1 MGKKKIKVHLGD
13 QGKIELELE
22 TEKFLTEIR
31 NDLLDSVTFPFIFL
45 DDEDNEIP
53 KEKESTTK
61 LEDILDG
68 KNITLKK
75 EEIKRVMIGRKIES
89 KEGFDF
95 YVYPQVKLTNEE
107 KESNIML
114 IRETGVGKSTLMHS
128 FINYIQGIQLEE
140 NSRYFLFDEKSLQE
154 QQQKLHG
161 KKPCGCSATNLPG
174 IYNI

>member
-1 MGKKKIKVHLGD
+1 MSNIIKDNISHQKKIKVHLND
-13 QGKIELELE
+13 KEKIVIKSE
-22 TEKFLTEIR
+22 THKLLIKKR
-31 NDLLDSVTFPFIFL
+31 KDLFDCVIFPFIFL
-45 DDEDNEIP
+45 EDNENKTP

-61 LEDILDG
+61 LEDISDG

-95 YVYPQVKLTNEE
+95 YVHPQVKLTNEE
-107 KESNIML
+107 KESNIMF
-114 IRETGVGKSTLMHS
+114 IRETGVGKSSLMHS

-154 QQQKLHG
+154 Q
-161 KKPCGCSATNLPG
+161 
-174 IYNI
+174 

>member
-1 MGKKKIKVHLGD
+1 MNNIIKDNILCQKNIKVHLND
-13 QGKIELELE
+13 KEKIILKLE
-22 TEKFLTEIR
+22 THKLLKEKR
-31 NDLLDSVTFPFIFL
+31 KDLFDCVLFPFIFL
-45 DDEDNEIP
+45 EDNENKTP

-107 KESNIML
+107 KESNIMF

-140 NSRYFLFDEKSLQE
+140 NSRYFLFAEKSLQE
-154 QQQKLHG
+154 Q
-161 KKPCGCSATNLPG
+161 
-174 IYNI
+174 

>member
-1 MGKKKIKVHLGD
+1 MSNIIKDNILYQKKIKVHLND
-13 QGKIELELE
+13 KEKIVIKLE
-22 TEKFLTEIR
+22 THKLLTEKR
-31 NDLLDSVTFPFIFL
+31 KDLFDCVIFPFIFL
-45 DDEDNEIP
+45 EDNENKTP

-61 LEDILDG
+61 LEDILNG
-68 KNITLKK
+68 KNIALKK

-107 KESNIML
+107 KESNIMF

-140 NSRYFLFDEKSLQE
+140 NSRYFLFDEKILQE
-154 QQQKLHG
+154 Q
-161 KKPCGCSATNLPG
+161 
-174 IYNI
+174 

>member
-1 MGKKKIKVHLGD
+1 MSNIIKDNILYKKKIKVHLND
-13 QGKIELELE
+13 KEKIVIKLE
-22 TEKFLTEIR
+22 THKLLTEKR
-31 NDLLDSVTFPFIFL
+31 KDLFDCVIFPFIFL
-45 DDEDNEIP
+45 EDNENKTP

-75 EEIKRVMIGRKIES
+75 EEIKRVVIGRKIES

-95 YVYPQVKLTNEE
+95 YVYPQVKLTNEK
-107 KESNIML
+107 KESNIMF

-140 NSRYFLFDEKSLQE
+140 NSRYFLFDQKILQE
-154 QQQKLHG
+154 Q
-161 KKPCGCSATNLPG
+161 
-174 IYNI
+174 

>member
-1 MGKKKIKVHLGD
+1 MSNIIKDNILYQKKIKVHLND
-13 QGKIELELE
+13 KEKIVIKLE
-22 TEKFLTEIR
+22 THKLLIKKR
-31 NDLLDSVTFPFIFL
+31 KDLFDCVIFPFIFL
-45 DDEDNEIP
+45 EDNENKTP

-89 KEGFDF
+89 KEGFYF
-95 YVYPQVKLTNEE
+95 FVYPQVKLTNEE
-107 KESNIML
+107 KESNIMF

-154 QQQKLHG
+154 Q
-161 KKPCGCSATNLPG
+161 
-174 IYNI
+174 